1 MTLSQAASSSTL
13 VLLLL
18 CQFFLSTGAYAER
31 PELVVPA
38 TTAPKLDGRLDDA
51 VWAKAAVF
59 EPQRDNKVHGTC
71 RLLRAGRQ
79 LYVGYDSIFT
89 PLSLGL
95 RLHFADPRT
104 KRRIAV
110 LIAPLEMPKAPLT
123 LWLEKGGAPAIP
135 IDASRADVRFDF
147 NAKEGFTFEA
157 RLPLDLLEIGRPKNS
172 YLFGAEL
179 WDTEAGRV
187 LSFYPVTTDGAT
199 TQQGAATLSPAEEGA
214 GAGSGDW
221 GSDVGVEAAPSPNPA
236 LVLLQKIA
244 AEKPVTGRSAPRT
257 APVMAGYFGLRDG
270 RRLDAPLAKLE
281 VELRALI
288 EQYPDYASLRANL
301 VRVLVGRNQ
310 YTAAF
315 DVMRALRV
323 ANPSLN
329 RNERQTLVEMQLL
342 RDAGEYDNALA
353 LLEKHKPLLQR
364 LPVYAREKMQLTS
377 LRQAWK
383 HELSYR
389 AADSKRD
396 DLPRVRI
403 DTDRGSF
410 VLELFEDDAPNAV
423 ANFVTLAGSGF
434 YDGTRFHWSSS
445 GGSTIGGDP
454 NSRDNQPFNN
464 GFGDPGFLIESE
476 PSRRL
481 NFPGTIAFVS
491 KRRREHTEGCI
502 FSLNMAPAPDRDGR
516 DSVFGRVIEGFDV
529 VRSIGFGDTIKSTKV
544 LRKRDHPYKVVKRPK
559 S

>member
-13 VLLLL
+13 VLLL
-18 CQFFLSTGAYAER
+18 CAGAYAEG

-59 EPQRDNKVHGTC
+59 EPRRDKKVHGTC

-79 LYVGYDSIFT
+79 LYVGYDSVFT
-89 PLSLGL
+89 PLSLGM
-95 RLHFADPRT
+95 RLHFTDPRT

-123 LWLEKGGAPAIP
+123 LWLKKGGAPAIP
-135 IDASRADVRFDF
+135 LDASRADVRFDF
-147 NAKEGFTFEA
+147 SAKEGFTFEA
-157 RLPLDLLEIGRPKNS
+157 RLPLDLLEIGRPRS
-172 YLFGAEL
+172 TYLFSAEL
-179 WDTEAGRV
+179 WDTEARRV
-187 LSFYPVTTDGAT
+187 LSFYPVATDGT
-199 TQQGAATLSPAEEGA
+199 TTRQGVATLAPANEGA
-214 GAGSGDW
+214 DAGSGDW

-244 AEKPVTGRSAPRT
+244 NEKPATERSAAGT

-288 EQYPDYASLRANL
+288 EQYPGYASLRANL

-315 DVMRALRV
+315 EVMRALRV

-342 RDAGEYDNALA
+342 RDAGEYEKALA

-389 AADSKRD
+389 AADSKRN

-423 ANFVTLAGSGF
+423 ANFVTLAASGI

-445 GGSTIGGDP
+445 GGSTFGGDP
-454 NSRDNQPFNN
+454 NSRDNQPFND

-502 FSLNMAPAPDRDGR
+502 FSLNMTPAPERDGR

-529 VRSIGFGDTIKSTKV
+529 VRTIGFGDTIKSTKV
-544 LRKRDHPYKVVKRPK
+544 LRKRDHAYKVVKRPK